1 MPCLRRCVRYSSK
14 SGHPSK
20 SPFTFS
26 AATLTTYTSAS
37 LTKGHETIYNA
48 IYAMPRGELRKDLIA
63 LMRRAQAKQMPRS
76 RGEERRGKIVDML
89 GVHCRPPEARSRL
102 FPGHWESDLIKGKGN
117 ASAVGSLVERSSR
130 LLMLVLLPGPKPGS
144 AAAVLE
150 AFTQKLRSIALPTRQ
165 SLTHD
170 QGGEMARHKELVT
183 NANIVVYFCDPHSS

>member
-1 MPCLRRCVRYSSK
+1 MSVK
-14 SGHPSK
+14 SGQLH
-20 SPFTFS
+20 
-26 AATLTTYTSAS
+26 
-37 LTKGHETIYNA
+37 
-48 IYAMPRGELRKDLIA
+48 
-63 LMRRAQAKQMPRS
+63 
-76 RGEERRGKIVDML
+76 
-89 GVHCRPPEARSRL
+89 
-102 FPGHWESDLIKGKGN
+102 N

-183 NANIVVYFCDPHSS
+183 NSNIAVYFCDPHSS